1 MKRRSFLV
9 GVGGAVSGSAI
20 GVPAAVEAATAHAK
34 DAAGLPRRVLG
45 RTGAKIST
53 VGFPGLALNNY
64 EQKEG
69 SAGIR
74 RAFDAGLNYFDVA
87 PAYGDAE
94 IKMGVGLV
102 GLDRDKYFLS
112 CKTKMR
118 DKQGAREEL
127 ERSLT
132 RLKTDHFD
140 LYQLHCLKRPEEV
153 REALGPGGAM
163 ETILKAKEQGK
174 LRHIG
179 FSAHTTKAA
188 LAALKGFDFDTVMF
202 PINFVEY
209 YTIGFGKAVIELA
222 KKKGAALI
230 AIKPVSRGLWPKGME
245 RTRRWWYRPVED
257 PKEIGLAMRFT
268 LGLEGLVTGIPVSFL
283 DILDRVIEAARVDRP
298 NTAAEAEE
306 IRRLAGTC
314 ESVFRKQE
322 QAVASACPAHDP
334 LYPDSPHDCPR
345 GYA

>member
-9 GVGGAVSGSAI
+9 GVGGAI
-20 GVPAAVEAATAHAK
+20 GVASGVEAAKSAEKSAG
-34 DAAGLPRRVLG
+34 GLPLRTLG
-45 RTGAKIST
+45 RTGAKITT
-53 VGFPGLALNNY
+53 VGFPGLALNKR
-64 EQKEG
+64 EQKECT
-69 SAGIR
+69 AGLHK
-74 RAFDAGLNYFDVA
+74 AFDAGVNYFDVA

-94 IKMGVGLV
+94 IKMGAGLV

-118 DKQGAREEL
+118 DKKGAREEL
-127 ERSLT
+127 ERSLV
-132 RLKTDHFD
+132 RLKTDRFD
-140 LYQLHCLKRPEEV
+140 LYQLHCLRRPEEV
-153 REALGPGGAM
+153 KEALAPGGAM
-163 ETILKAKEQGK
+163 ETILEAKKEGK
-174 LRHIG
+174 IRHIG

-188 LAALKGFDFDTVMF
+188 LAALNGFDFDTVMF

-222 KKKGAALI
+222 KKKGAAVI
-230 AIKPVSRGLWPKGME
+230 AIKPVSRGRWPKDME

-268 LGLEGLVTGIPVSFL
+268 LGLDSVVTGIPVSFM
-283 DILDRVIEAARVDRP
+283 DILDRVIEACRTDRP
-298 NTAAEAEE
+298 NTAAESEE

-322 QAVASACPAHDP
+322 QQVASTCPFHDP
-334 LYPDSPHDCPR
+334 IYPDSPHDCP
-345 GYA
+345 GNFA